1 MTENKKVAKMDQGKE
16 ILRKTGVFLLRWF
29 YLILFL
35 GVMAYAVWIWNK
47 IIFNTD
53 WSAEKKQAYISE
65 QSVFSFDNKSYQQVT
80 DLINL
85 RKERLNSSYRF
96 TGKDIFFPDGF

>member
-1 MTENKKVAKMDQGKE
+1 MDQGKE
-16 ILRKTGVFLLRWF
+16 ILRKTGAFLLRWF
-29 YLILFL
+29 YLILLL

-47 IIFNTD
+47 IIFNAD

-85 RKERLNSSYRF
+85 RKEKLNSNYKF